1 MRSIE
6 LQREAVLK
14 EAQSWL
20 GTPFRDCARVKGP
33 RGGVDCG
40 QFLCCVY
47 ASAGVATIA
56 EPPRYNLQF
65 MLNRIE
71 ESYIEELL
79 KYTREIRQE
88 EAVAADVVVLRWG
101 HVYSHGA
108 ILLDRW
114 PGPIVHALNPL
125 GVVFNDAQ
133 RDARIIA
140 SLRKYRNYPPRF
152 FRPKA
157 WV

>member
-1 MRSIE
+1 MTDQT
-6 LQREAVLK
+6 QREAVLR

-20 GTPFRDCARVKGP
+20 GTPFRDCARIKGP

-40 QFLCCVY
+40 QFLCCVFS
-47 ASAGVATIA
+47 AAGVAEIA

-79 KYTREIRQE
+79 KYTREISQA
-88 EAVAADVVVLRWG
+88 EAVAGDVVVLRWG

-108 ILLDRW
+108 ILIDKW
-114 PGPIVHALNPL
+114 PGQIIHALNPL
-125 GVVFNDAQ
+125 GVVRTDAK
-133 RDARIIA
+133 RDARILA
-140 SLRKYRNYPPRF
+140 TLRKYPQSPPRF